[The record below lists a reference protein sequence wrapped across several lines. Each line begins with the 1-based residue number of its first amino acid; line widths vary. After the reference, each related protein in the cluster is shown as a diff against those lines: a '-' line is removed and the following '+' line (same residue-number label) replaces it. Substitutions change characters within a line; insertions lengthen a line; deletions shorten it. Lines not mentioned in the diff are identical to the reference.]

1 MAAPLIAK
9 GARVITKPKTRSA
22 RGTQRSMG
30 DPLPRTVEHA
40 PSASEKSAPPPAH
53 SRMRP
58 TSRKQM
64 LRRAVLPQVAGIE
77 QKVWAF
83 SAAYFILAC
92 TLPFYAPQLF
102 FFMFGIA
109 GLGLEAIPILDW
121 IVPGTEVFLLA
132 WAFTLLIGV
141 GSMLFAAVIFSLR
154 GIDAFGGSRSFVFIC
169 CLIGY
174 LTLFLSI
181 IPWVAVW
188 ALYVAYAY
196 STNESQ

>member
-1 MAAPLIAK
+1 
-9 GARVITKPKTRSA
+9 
-22 RGTQRSMG
+22 
-30 DPLPRTVEHA
+30 
-40 PSASEKSAPPPAH
+40 
-53 SRMRP
+53 
-58 TSRKQM
+58 M
-64 LRRAVLPQVAGIE
+64 LRRAVLPQAAGIE

-121 IVPGTEVFLLA
+121 VVPGTEVFLLA

-154 GIDAFGGSRSFVFIC
+154 GIDAFSGSRSFVFIC
-169 CLIGY
+169 CSIGY

-181 IPWVAVW
+181 VPWVAVW
-188 ALYVAYAY
+188 ALYVAYTY
-196 STNESQ
+196 SKGEAE